1 MKAPNILVTIHNI
14 RSTNRLDR
22 SMSASYNSQVINQ
35 PQMKDEFLSRCV
47 VDPVKRT
54 VYLYSTEGSE
64 KEVQCDTVDE
74 FMNVLNF
81 VRDTVGEDV
90 LSYASPL

>member
-1 MKAPNILVTIHNI
+1 
-14 RSTNRLDR
+14 
-22 SMSASYNSQVINQ
+22 
-35 PQMKDEFLSRCV
+35 MKDEFLSRCV

-54 VYLYSTEGSE
+54 VYLYSNEGSE
-64 KEVQCDTVDE
+64 KKVKCDTVDE
-74 FMNVLNF
+74 FMNVLNY